1 VFPIFGITKKKL
13 KISFLTFLKHSINP
27 SSNRFAYIRL
37 INGRL
42 SAQNMKENIIN
53 LLRIWNKWGIFD
65 EKFLFG
71 LETTFLRKNLYDF
84 DEITDDKDTWIELDL
99 KLHLRK
105 KLDELKYKLNSTPEK
120 TNFLEK
126 QCKIYGLS
134 FCEGQEEDIIS
145 RILSYE
151 ERKFLIEKE
160 VKNTDLNVEEDS
172 NHEVLT
178 EYNDV
183 IDKLKRIL
191 NSLQK
196 SYKKIDENY
205 IDGVK
210 IDHLEYGSDV
220 FILEVFNI
228 VNSDKKN
235 KKNTIVSFEENID
248 GEELNEKE
256 KNEIDGGKLENED
269 EKNEIKNLVEADL
282 DGEELETLP
291 EEKIQENTKKDIEMT
306 IKVEEPVVD
315 DIDGEPLEEDFL

>member
-1 VFPIFGITKKKL
+1 
-13 KISFLTFLKHSINP
+13 
-27 SSNRFAYIRL
+27 
-37 INGRL
+37 
-42 SAQNMKENIIN
+42 MKENIIN

-71 LETTFLRKNLYDF
+71 LETTFLRKNLYYI
-84 DEITDDKDTWIELDL
+84 DEITNDKDTSIELDL
-99 KLHLRK
+99 KFHLRK

-120 TNFLEK
+120 SNFLEK

-134 FCEGQEEDIIS
+134 LCEGHEDDIIC

-151 ERKFLIEKE
+151 QRKFLIEKE
-160 VKNTDLNVEEDS
+160 AKNTVLNVEEDS
-172 NHEVLT
+172 NHEVLN
-178 EYNDV
+178 EYNNV

-210 IDHLEYGSDV
+210 IDYLEYGSDV

-228 VNSDKKN
+228 ENSDKKN
-235 KKNTIVSFEENID
+235 KKKMIESFEENID

-256 KNEIDGGKLENED
+256 KNDIDGEKLENEG
-269 EKNEIKNLVEADL
+269 EKNENKNFVEADL

-291 EEKIQENTKKDIEMT
+291 EEKINENIKKEIEMT
-306 IKVEEPVVD
+306 IKIEDTVID